1 MSKKSSQSTSEDI
14 TKMSSL
20 LLSGA
25 TMLGDICPDCKVPL
39 FKKDDSIFC
48 PKCERKA
55 VYARSDKE
63 ISAIQQKYSQNES
76 QELLQDVVLG
86 KINYITQKL
95 AGEEE
100 LSEIE
105 YLSGILD
112 RLISILIKIRKI

>member
-1 MSKKSSQSTSEDI
+1 MAKKGSQSTSDDI
-14 TKMSSL
+14 TKMSGL

-39 FKKDDSIFC
+39 FKKGNDIFC

-63 ISAIQQKYSQNES
+63 ISAIQQIYSQNEL
-76 QELLQDVVLG
+76 QELLRDIVLG

-95 AGEEE
+95 AGEEK
-100 LSEIE
+100 LSEIKH
-105 YLSGILD
+105 LSEILD
-112 RLISILIKIRKI
+112 VLITVLIKIKKI